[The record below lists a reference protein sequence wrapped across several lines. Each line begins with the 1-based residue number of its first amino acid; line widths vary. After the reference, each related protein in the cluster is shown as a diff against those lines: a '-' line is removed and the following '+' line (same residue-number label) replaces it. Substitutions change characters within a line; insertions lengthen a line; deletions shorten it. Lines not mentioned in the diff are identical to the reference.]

1 MLKKDDKINKM
12 TQALDNMKEENK
24 ILRFEIR

>member
-1 MLKKDDKINKM
+1 MKKDDKLSKM

-24 ILRFEIR
+24 ILRFEIK